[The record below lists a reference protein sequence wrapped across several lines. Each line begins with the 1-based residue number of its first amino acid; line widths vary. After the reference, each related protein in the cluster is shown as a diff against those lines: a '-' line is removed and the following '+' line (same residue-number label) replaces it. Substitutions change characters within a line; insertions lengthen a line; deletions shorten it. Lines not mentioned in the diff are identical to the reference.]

1 MSLYRGLLVA
11 GIGLFAAVF
20 STGAFAGCGGCGFG
34 YGGPVGYAP
43 APYYGSQAFG
53 GGCGG
58 CCSGCGATVAVAQPV
73 VVQQPVVVPQ
83 PVVVQQPVIVE
94 QPVIAQ
100 PAPVMVA
107 ATPITVDHWDAN
119 GCGGCGASCDS
130 WHPCGPSVGYYTNPS
145 FTPAPAYV
153 VNQGPV
159 YSGPGVMLP
168 NGGVYSPLAGLSDP
182 GAYPYV
188 AGPGYRVG
196 PGYAYG
202 PRYAAYPR
210 HHWYHHHH
218 NYWRG

>member
-20 STGAFAGCGGCGFG
+20 SNAASAGCGGCGFG
-34 YGGPVGYAP
+34 YASPAYAP
-43 APYYGSQAFG
+43 TPVYGAPAFG

-58 CCSGCGATVAVAQPV
+58 CGGSFAVAQPV

-83 PVVVQQPVIVE
+83 PILVE
-94 QPVIAQ
+94 QPVVVQ

-107 ATPITVDHWDAN
+107 AAPIAVDHWDTN
-119 GCGGCGASCDS
+119 GWGGGCDS
-130 WHPCGPSVGYYTNPS
+130 WHPCGSPVGYYTNPS

-168 NGGVYSPLAGLSDP
+168 NGAYSPLAGVADP
-182 GAYPYV
+182 AAYPYV
-188 AGPGYRVG
+188 GRPGYRAG

-202 PRYAAYPR
+202 PRYAAYHHRYWR
-210 HHWYHHHH
+210 HRHYH
-218 NYWRG
+218 YWRG